1 MIELQHVTKRYYTLV
16 AVNDVSLAI
25 PQGEVLGVLGPNG
38 AGKTTL
44 FKLIAGFLNPDAG
57 RIEPSNGLWPTIGY
71 KPERLLFPNQMRV
84 RAYLRMVASLANVP
98 RTQIAQRVGESLA
111 RVRLEGAAQKTIGDC
126 SKGMRQRLALAQSL
140 LGNPSLLLLDEPTN
154 GLDPEGQ
161 DDICRVIEE
170 LRADGHTIV
179 LSSHQLQEVTRI
191 CTELIILK
199 QGRIQ
204 FTSNIEAA
212 LSLRPH
218 ITIRSDRSL
227 AEIAPTLM
235 SLHPQITVHDN
246 EIILEDEAIGLR
258 RHVLSLLVGTGY
270 DVVSVEQKRATL
282 EEIYAEIVQWHN
294 VSSP

>member
-1 MIELQHVTKRYYTLV
+1 VIELQHVTKRYYSLV
-16 AVNDVSLAI
+16 AVDDLSIVI

-57 RIEPSNGLWPTIGY
+57 RILPTAGVWPTLGY

-84 RAYLRMVASLANVP
+84 RAYLHMVASLANVP
-98 RTQIAQRVGESLA
+98 RQQLAARVSESLA
-111 RVRLEGAAQKTIGDC
+111 RVRLEGAAQNKIGDC
-126 SKGMRQRLALAQSL
+126 SKGMRQRLALAQAL

-161 DDICRVIEE
+161 SDICDVIEE
-170 LRADGHTIV
+170 LRETGHTVV
-179 LSSHQLQEVTRI
+179 LSSHQLAEVTRV
-191 CTELIILK
+191 CTELVILK
-199 QGRIQ
+199 QGRIE
-204 FTSNIEAA
+204 FSSDMETA
-212 LSLRPH
+212 LTLRPH

-227 AEIAPTLM
+227 TALSPALM
-235 SLHPQITVHDN
+235 ALHPQIRVLDT
-246 EIILEDEAIGLR
+246 EIILEDEAVGLR

-270 DVVSVEQKRATL
+270 DVVKVEQKRATL

-294 VSSP
+294 VS

>member
-1 MIELQHVTKRYYTLV
+1 MIELHHVTKRYYSLV
-16 AVNDVSLAI
+16 AVNDVSLTI
-25 PQGEVLGVLGPNG
+25 REGEVLGVLGPNG

-57 RIEPSNGLWPTIGY
+57 QIEPSGGMWPTLGY

-84 RAYLRMVASLANVP
+84 RAYLRMVASLANIP
-98 RTQIAQRVGESLA
+98 RGEIGDRVAESLA
-111 RVRLEGAAQKTIGDC
+111 TVRLEGAAQKPIGDC
-126 SKGMRQRLALAQSL
+126 SKGMRQRLALAQAL
-140 LGNPSLLLLDEPTN
+140 LGKPSLLLLDEPTN

-170 LRADGHTIV
+170 LRADGHTVV
-179 LSSHQLQEVTRI
+179 LSSHQLQEVTRV
-191 CTELIILK
+191 CSELIILK
-199 QGRIQ
+199 QGRIE
-204 FTSNIEAA
+204 FGSDMETA
-212 LSLRPH
+212 LALRPH

-227 AEIAPTLM
+227 AALAPTLR
-235 SLHPQITVHDN
+235 SLHPQITVRDD
-246 EIILEDEAIGLR
+246 EIVLEEEAIGLR

-270 DVVSVEQKRATL
+270 DVVGVEQKRATL